1 MFTRHSAEGDRTV
14 APGVELR
21 MPRHHGAKSSDLGA
35 QALYGLVD
43 VGGTKVVAGIARA
56 GEILATRR
64 VDTDVAEG
72 SDAVMRRM
80 AAAIRDVQADLGLA
94 EVRLT
99 AIGASVPG
107 PNDLENGIVLAAH
120 NVGWFD
126 FPFVERFGTEFGG
139 IPVFMDGDA
148 NCAGVGEARFG
159 AGIGFRH
166 QVYIT
171 VSTGVGGAVIVDG
184 SIYRGWQGI
193 AGEVGHIPV
202 LPDGP
207 SCPCGNVGCVEAL
220 ASGPAIARRGAALF
234 VQHQS
239 PLLETLAGGD
249 PTRVTTKLVFDAAR
263 AGDPSCM
270 AIIDEAGRYLG
281 ILTAAVVQILN
292 PQAVIFGGGV
302 MNQADFLLP
311 RIHAEMRRHVYA
323 VHLEGLVLRKAV
335 HGDRSGLYGALGLAI
350 EGVGAG

>member
-1 MFTRHSAEGDRTV
+1 MI
-14 APGVELR
+14 
-21 MPRHHGAKSSDLGA
+21 DLGTE
-35 QALYGLVD
+35 ALYGLVD
-43 VGGTKVVAGIARA
+43 VGGTKVVAGIARG

-64 VDTDVAEG
+64 VDADVAEG

-80 AAAIRDVQADLGLA
+80 AAVIRNVQVDLGLA
-94 EVRLT
+94 DVPLI

-107 PNDLENGIVLAAH
+107 PNDLENGIVLASH
-120 NVGWFD
+120 NVGWFNY
-126 FPFVERFGTEFGG
+126 PFVERFGKELGG
-139 IPVFMDGDA
+139 IPVFMDDDA

-239 PLLETLAGGD
+239 PLLEELTGGD
-249 PTRVTTKLVFDAAR
+249 AARVTTQLVFEAAR
-263 AGDPSCM
+263 SGDPSCL
-270 AIIDEAGRYLG
+270 AIIDEASRYLG
-281 ILTAAVVQILN
+281 ILTATVAQILN
-292 PQAVIFGGGV
+292 PEVIIFGGGV
-302 MNQADFLLP
+302 MNQADILLP
-311 RIHAEMRRHVYA
+311 RIQAEMRRHVYA
-323 VHLEGLVLRKAV
+323 VHLQGLALKKAV

-350 EGVGAG
+350 EGVGAA